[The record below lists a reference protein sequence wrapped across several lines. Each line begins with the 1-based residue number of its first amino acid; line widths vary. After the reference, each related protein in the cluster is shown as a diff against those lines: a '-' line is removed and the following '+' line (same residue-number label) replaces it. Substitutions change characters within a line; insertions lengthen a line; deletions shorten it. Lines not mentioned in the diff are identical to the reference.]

1 MALTEEQYRALA
13 AEADGLIAS
22 RPAASPE
29 ATRNTWLIMA
39 LIAAA
44 AAAIV
49 YLLLPPNDGPS
60 RRLTDPDREQFSP
73 ARIDVPVLPGPA
85 QPRTGDR
92 IELTPAPQPA
102 PPPVLPPPPEP
113 PVVLPMPAQ
122 LPPAPVQPPPQPG
135 PVDDSARRA
144 AEEAER
150 RRWERLRSPMM
161 VFDDGATGTANAA
174 AGDRA
179 VVAAPDEDPNRRFL
193 AFIGSQDVETS
204 AARRIERIDALIPQG
219 TMIRG
224 VLETAINSDLAGM
237 VRAQTLED
245 VWSFDGRRVLIP
257 KGTRLV
263 GDYRSGVARGQTRI
277 FIVWSRMLRADGV
290 SVQLGSIGTDALG
303 RSGMPGE
310 VDNKYLERFG
320 SAILLSLVGGA
331 SQFIAGL
338 GQTNTNANGGAIQI
352 VDPITGQVTTI
363 QRDLSAQERIANARQ
378 IASAQTANTLT
389 QLAQEALK
397 DSIGIQPTI
406 HVDQGEPIIVFVR
419 RDLDFSR
426 LYPDPVKE
434 ALQELKRGRIDG
446 HGRPAR
452 K

>member
-29 ATRNTWLIMA
+29 AKRNTWLVMA

-49 YLLLPPNDGPS
+49 YLLSPPHDGPS
-60 RRLTDPDREQFSP
+60 RRLTDPDREQFSS

-85 QPRTGDR
+85 QPRTSDR
-92 IELTPAPQPA
+92 IELTPAPQA
-102 PPPVLPPPPEP
+102 TLPPVQPPPPEP
-113 PVVLPMPAQ
+113 PVVLPVPAQ
-122 LPPAPVQPPPQPG
+122 LPPAPAQTPPPTG

-144 AEEAER
+144 VEEAER

-161 VFDDGATGTANAA
+161 VFDDGVTGSANAA
-174 AGDRA
+174 SGDRA

-193 AFIGSQDVETS
+193 ASIGSQDVETS
-204 AARRIERIDALIPQG
+204 VVRRIERIDALIPQG

-257 KGTRLV
+257 KGTRLI
-263 GDYRSGVARGQTRI
+263 GEYRAGVARGQTRI

-338 GQTNTNANGGAIQI
+338 GQTNTATNSGNLQI

-426 LYPDPVKE
+426 LYPDPVRE
-434 ALQELKRGRIDG
+434 ALQDLKSGRIDG
-446 HGRPAR
+446 QGRPVR

>member
-13 AEADGLIAS
+13 AEADGLIAT
-22 RPAASPE
+22 RPNASPD
-29 ATRNTWLIMA
+29 TKRNTWLIMA
-39 LIAAA
+39 LIALA

-49 YLLLPPNDGPS
+49 YLLSPPNDGPS

-73 ARIDVPVLPGPA
+73 ARIDVPVLPGPQ

-113 PVVLPMPAQ
+113 PVVLPVPAQ

-161 VFDDGATGTANAA
+161 VFDDGATGTGSAA

-193 AFIGSQDVETS
+193 ASIGSQDVETS
-204 AARRIERIDALIPQG
+204 VARRIERIDALIPQG

-263 GDYRSGVARGQTRI
+263 GEYRSGVARGQTRI

-303 RSGMPGE
+303 RSGLPGE

-338 GQTNTNANGGAIQI
+338 GQTNTNANSGNLQI
-352 VDPITGQVTTI
+352 VDPITGQITTI
-363 QRDLSAQERIANARQ
+363 QRDLSTQERIANARQ
-378 IASAQTANTLT
+378 IAAAQTANTLT

-406 HVDQGEPIIVFVR
+406 HVDQGEPVIVFVR

-434 ALQELKRGRIDG
+434 ALQDLKRGRIDG
-446 HGRPAR
+446 QGRVVR

>member
-13 AEADGLIAS
+13 AEADGLIAN
-22 RPAASPE
+22 RPAVSPE
-29 ATRNTWLIMA
+29 NTRRTWLIM
-39 LIAAA
+39 LLVAAA
-44 AAAIV
+44 AAALV
-49 YLLLPPNDGPS
+49 YILSPPNDGPS

-73 ARIDVPVLPGPA
+73 ARIDAPVLPGPS
-85 QPRTGDR
+85 QPRTSDR
-92 IELTPAPQPA
+92 IELTPAPQPS
-102 PPPVLPPPPEP
+102 PPPVQPPPPEP
-113 PVVLPMPAQ
+113 PVVLPVPGP
-122 LPPAPVQPPPQPG
+122 LPPPPLQPAPPSG
-135 PVDDSARRA
+135 PIDDSARRA

-161 VFDDGATGTANAA
+161 VFDDSAAGTGAA
-174 AGDRA
+174 ASGDRA
-179 VVAAPDEDPNRRFL
+179 IVASPDEDPNRRFL
-193 AFIGSQDVETS
+193 ASVGSQDVETS
-204 AARRIERIDALIPQG
+204 VARRIERIDALVPQG
-219 TMIRG
+219 TTIRG

-257 KGTRLV
+257 RGTRLI
-263 GDYRSGVARGQTRI
+263 GEYRAGVARGQTRI

-338 GQTNTNANGGAIQI
+338 GQTNTNSNNGNLQI

-363 QRDLSAQERIANARQ
+363 QRDLSSQERIANARQ
-378 IASAQTANTLT
+378 IGAAQTANTLT

-434 ALQELKRGRIDG
+434 VLRELKRGRTEG
-446 HGRPAR
+446 EPRAVR

>member
-29 ATRNTWLIMA
+29 AKRNTWLIMA

-49 YLLLPPNDGPS
+49 YLLSPPNDGPS
-60 RRLTDPDREQFSP
+60 RRLTDPDREQFSS
-73 ARIDVPVLPGPA
+73 ARIDVPVMPGPA
-85 QPRTGDR
+85 QPRTSDR
-92 IELTPAPQPA
+92 IELMPAPQA
-102 PPPVLPPPPEP
+102 TLPPVQPPPPEP
-113 PVVLPMPAQ
+113 PVLLPVPAQ
-122 LPPAPVQPPPQPG
+122 LPPAPTQAPPPTG

-161 VFDDGATGTANAA
+161 VFDDGASGSATAAS
-174 AGDRA
+174 GDRA

-193 AFIGSQDVETS
+193 ASIGSQDVETS
-204 AARRIERIDALIPQG
+204 VARRIERIDALIPQG

-245 VWSFDGRRVLIP
+245 VWSFDGRRVLVP
-257 KGTRLV
+257 KGTRLI
-263 GDYRSGVARGQTRI
+263 GEYRAGVARGQTRI

-338 GQTNTNANGGAIQI
+338 GQTNSNTNSGNLQI

-363 QRDLSAQERIANARQ
+363 QRDLSNQERIANARQ

-426 LYPDPVKE
+426 LYPDPVRE
-434 ALQELKRGRIDG
+434 ALQELKSGRTDRQ
-446 HGRPAR
+446 GRPVR

>member
-13 AEADGLIAS
+13 AEADGLIAT
-22 RPAASPE
+22 RPNASPD
-29 ATRNTWLIMA
+29 TKRNTWLIMA
-39 LIAAA
+39 LIALA

-49 YLLLPPNDGPS
+49 YLLSPPNDGPS

-73 ARIDVPVLPGPA
+73 ARIDVPVLPGPP

-113 PVVLPMPAQ
+113 PVVLPVPAQ

-144 AEEAER
+144 AEDAER

-161 VFDDGATGTANAA
+161 VFDDGATGTGSAA

-193 AFIGSQDVETS
+193 ASIGSQDVETPV
-204 AARRIERIDALIPQG
+204 ARRIERIDALIPQG

-263 GDYRSGVARGQTRI
+263 GEYRSGVARGQTRI

-338 GQTNTNANGGAIQI
+338 GQTNTSANGGNLQI
-352 VDPITGQVTTI
+352 VDPITGQVTTV

-378 IASAQTANTLT
+378 IAAAQTANTLT

-406 HVDQGEPIIVFVR
+406 HIDQGEPIIVFVR

-426 LYPDPVKE
+426 LYPDPVKD
-434 ALQELKRGRIDG
+434 ALQDLKRGRIDG
-446 HGRPAR
+446 QGRPVR

>member
-22 RPAASPE
+22 RPAAMPE
-29 ATRNTWLIMA
+29 NTRRTWLIMMLVA
-39 LIAAA
+39 CAAA
-44 AAAIV
+44 ALV
-49 YLLLPPNDGPS
+49 YILSPPNDGPS

-73 ARIDVPVLPGPA
+73 ARIDAPVSPGPPQA
-85 QPRTGDR
+85 RTGDR
-92 IELTPAPQPA
+92 IELTPAPQP
-102 PPPVLPPPPEP
+102 PPPPLQPPPPEP
-113 PVVLPMPAQ
+113 PVVLPVPAQ
-122 LPPAPVQPPPQPG
+122 LPPAPVQPAPPPQPS
-135 PVDDSARRA
+135 DDSARRA

-161 VFDDGATGTANAA
+161 VFDDSATGAA
-174 AGDRA
+174 SAASGDRA
-179 VVAAPDEDPNRRFL
+179 VVATPDEDPNRRFL
-193 AFIGSQDVETS
+193 ASIGSQDVETS
-204 AARRIERIDALIPQG
+204 VARRIERIDALVPQG
-219 TMIRG
+219 TTIRG

-257 KGTRLV
+257 KGTRLI
-263 GDYRSGVARGQTRI
+263 GEYRSGVARGQTRI

-338 GQTNTNANGGAIQI
+338 GQTGANSNNGNIQI

-363 QRDLSAQERIANARQ
+363 QRDLSGQERIANARQ
-378 IASAQTANTLT
+378 IGAAQTANTLT

-397 DSIGIQPTI
+397 DGLAVQPTI
-406 HVDQGEPIIVFVR
+406 NVDQGEPIIVFVW

-434 ALQELKRGRIDG
+434 ALQELKQGRSQG
-446 HGRPAR
+446 ERRPVR

>member
-13 AEADGLIAS
+13 AQADGLIAS

-29 ATRNTWLIMA
+29 AKRNTWLVMA

-49 YLLLPPNDGPS
+49 YLLSPPNDGPL

-73 ARIDVPVLPGPA
+73 ARIDAPVLPGPA
-85 QPRTGDR
+85 QPRTSDR
-92 IELTPAPQPA
+92 IELTPAPQTML
-102 PPPVLPPPPEP
+102 PPVQPPPPEP
-113 PVVLPMPAQ
+113 PVVLPVPAQ
-122 LPPAPVQPPPQPG
+122 LPPAPAQVPPPAG
-135 PVDDSARRA
+135 PADDSARRA

-161 VFDDGATGTANAA
+161 VFDDGATGSTTAAS
-174 AGDRA
+174 GDRA

-193 AFIGSQDVETS
+193 ASIGSQDVETS
-204 AARRIERIDALIPQG
+204 VARRIERIDALIPQG

-257 KGTRLV
+257 KGTRLI
-263 GDYRSGVARGQTRI
+263 GEYRAGVARGQTRI

-338 GQTNTNANGGAIQI
+338 GQTNTATNGGNLQI

-378 IASAQTANTLT
+378 IAAAQTANTLT

-426 LYPDPVKE
+426 LYPDPVRE
-434 ALQELKRGRIDG
+434 ALQELKSGRIDG
-446 HGRPAR
+446 QGRPVR